1 MAELPDLYQVSIRFD
16 ALHFSRAALTL
27 NLLVRGGSGEIT
39 GSGEISRS
47 LSPPTPPAHIFQLT
61 GHVQPGQSEDVL
73 HVHVSG
79 DYVESA
85 APPAIGSFVGPFS
98 ASCVVDK
105 QWGGQGTFSYGRYNV
120 GRCVVTK
127 IGE

>member
-1 MAELPDLYQVSIRFD
+1 MAELPDLYEVSIRFD

-27 NLLVRGGSGEIT
+27 NLLVRAGSGEIT

-61 GHVQPGQSEDVL
+61 GHVEPGQSEDVL

-79 DYVESA
+79 EYVESLK
-85 APPAIGSFVGPFS
+85 PPAIGSISGPFS
-98 ASCVVDK
+98 ASCVVDR

-120 GRCVVTK
+120 GRCVVTN